1 MCAIHFALA
10 WRYESHHVHCGH
22 IHTFRQAA
30 RVGNDRLVCLA
41 EGFHLVFAPR
51 CGHFAADMQRG
62 EVWQVL
68 LDVGGVDELH
78 SSDLSLMGSVNAR

>member
-1 MCAIHFALA
+1 
-10 WRYESHHVHCGH
+10 
-22 IHTFRQAA
+22 
-30 RVGNDRLVCLA
+30 
-41 EGFHLVFAPR
+41 
-51 CGHFAADMQRG
+51 MQRG